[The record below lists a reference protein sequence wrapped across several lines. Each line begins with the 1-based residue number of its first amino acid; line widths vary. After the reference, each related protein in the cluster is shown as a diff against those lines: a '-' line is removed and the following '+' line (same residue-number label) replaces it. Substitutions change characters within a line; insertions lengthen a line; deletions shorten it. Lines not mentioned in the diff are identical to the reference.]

1 MLVDSQ
7 HRIDRREFLGRQTHL
22 QRDGGEIHRGILR
35 HQTSQHS
42 AVGTSATAG
51 VAGAL
56 HGDAPLLAHKRDD
69 AVEETVVD
77 LGDLLVH
84 AFVALGELLDLLLL
98 GHATLHRFRLGQEL
112 FDLVLAQKAEALAVA
127 VVQAFDGDALFLG
140 RVDIEVH
147 ELRELGRGH
156 GVGHLPRSSLRARG
170 RGEAKGCRKNK
181 NERSKTITF
190 DEKSMHDRKRSGT
203 RLCAEHRQWTKYS
216 RVYKAPAAASLV
228 ILRKLDFMDPIVK
241 SCRQSRP
248 LIRIHFPTCICH

>member
-1 MLVDSQ
+1 MHGLHHLLHLFRVLHHVLLRDFAEARLLQLVEHVPHHARAGDAQVLNRGGQILLVDSQ

-112 FDLVLAQKAEALAVA
+112 FDLILAQKAEALSVA
-127 VVQAFDGDALFLG
+127 VVQTLDGDALFLG

-147 ELRELGRGH
+147 QLRELGRGH

-170 RGEAKGCRKNK
+170 LGEAKGCRKN
-181 NERSKTITF
+181 
-190 DEKSMHDRKRSGT
+190 
-203 RLCAEHRQWTKYS
+203 
-216 RVYKAPAAASLV
+216 
-228 ILRKLDFMDPIVK
+228 
-241 SCRQSRP
+241 
-248 LIRIHFPTCICH
+248 